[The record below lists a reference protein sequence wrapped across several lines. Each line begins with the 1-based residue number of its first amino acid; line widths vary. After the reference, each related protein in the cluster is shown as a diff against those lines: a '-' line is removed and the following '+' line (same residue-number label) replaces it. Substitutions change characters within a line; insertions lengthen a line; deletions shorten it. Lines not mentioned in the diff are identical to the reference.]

1 MQYLICAAGDI
12 SDVWRGGFCSCGRN
26 AGAGLTPGPLPHK
39 LCVGICDVH
48 ASEVAAEGRIVTVED
63 GFVMMIGGDGLGRG
77 DAELGRL
84 LMTKFLHELGGQ
96 RSLPEKVI
104 FVNHGVKLVVR
115 DSPVLG
121 QIQHLEHTGVEVAAC
136 GTCLQRLGQRKTL
149 RLL

>member
-1 MQYLICAAGDI
+1 M
-12 SDVWRGGFCSCGRN
+12 
-26 AGAGLTPGPLPHK
+26 
-39 LCVGICDVH
+39 
-48 ASEVAAEGRIVTVED
+48 TVED

-136 GTCLQRLGQRKTL
+136 GTCLQRLGLEDEVAVGGKTDMCTTVTTLAEARKAVSV
-149 RLL
+149 